1 MAGRRLGIEIA
12 GLDRISRN
20 LNRSL
25 VERPLA
31 GLLRAAAA
39 AARRVAS
46 QRAPR
51 DTGALARGITSRT
64 RSQMAMV
71 GSTLSYARAVEE
83 GARPGGEG
91 RFFMRAAADHVQREM
106 PRRLDDMGRAIRA
119 RWSS

>member
-1 MAGRRLGIEIA
+1 MAAPFSVSMLGVRRLARKLGKD
-12 GLDRISRN
+12 LVRN
-20 LNRSL
+20 PLKEL
-25 VERPLA
+25 LTTAALTAERT
-31 GLLRAAAA
+31 
-39 AARRVAS
+39 ARGK
-46 QRAPR
+46 APK
-51 DTGALARGITSRT
+51 DTGALARSITSRA

-71 GSTLSYARAVEE
+71 GSTLPYARAVEE